1 MEHRRSL
8 VGFVLLSFLISWI
21 AWGLLAILGTEPGIN
36 LGGVLWLLGGLGP
49 PIAAVVLVQ
58 REEGQSIR
66 ELVARLLQWRV
77 GWRWYGVALLFPGA
91 VVITTLILDSRVRG
105 LPTPIPDPEFVLL
118 FIGLLI
124 ASSIIGGG
132 LEEIGWRGFMLPR
145 IQASFDALTA
155 SIVVGVIWM
164 VWHAPLFVVP
174 GAVQTDFPVLPF
186 VVQGVALAVVFTWL
200 YNSTHG
206 SVLLAIILHGSF
218 NAWLST
224 VWLLRE
230 DMDPITIWVMA
241 VLVCVVALGVVVVYG
256 TAHLSQLDRQ
266 MT

>member
-1 MEHRRSL
+1 MTHRRSL
-8 VGFVLLSFLISWI
+8 LTFVVLTFLISWI
-21 AWGLLAILGTEPGIN
+21 AWGMLAILGTEPGIN

-58 REEGQSIR
+58 REDGPLLR
-66 ELVARLLQWRV
+66 ELFARLLQWRV
-77 GWRWYGVALLFPGA
+77 GWRWYAVALLFPGA
-91 VVITTLILDSRVRG
+91 VVSMTLFLDSQVRG
-105 LPTPIPDPEFVLL
+105 LTTPIPDPEFVLV

-145 IQASFDALTA
+145 VQASFGALTA

-164 VWHAPLFVVP
+164 LWHAPLFVVP

-186 VVQGVALAVVFTWL
+186 VMQGIALAVVFTWV
-200 YNSTHG
+200 YNSTRG
-206 SVLLAIILHGSF
+206 SVLLVVILHGAF

-241 VLVCVVALGVVVVYG
+241 VLVCLVAIGVVVVYG
-256 TAHLSQLDRQ
+256 TEHLSRMDRQ
-266 MT
+266 VA